1 MRARVI
7 TTKADPALT
16 DQWIEMTRDLL
27 VGASKAREGYAGYI
41 AFYDRES
48 GEAVAV
54 TLWADERTEAASD
67 EASAPSRQAFADA
80 VGAELRVD
88 RYDVAVV
95 DVPTATTSE
104 T

>member
-7 TTKADPALT
+7 RTKADPALT
-16 DQWIEMTRDLL
+16 DQWIETTRGLL
-27 VGASKAREGYAGYI
+27 VGASKAREGYRGYI
-41 AFYDRES
+41 ALYDRES
-48 GEAVAV
+48 GEAIAV
-54 TLWADERTEAASD
+54 TLWADERAEAASD
-67 EASAPSRQAFADA
+67 EASAPSRQAFVDA

-95 DVPTATTSE
+95 DMDAATTSE